1 MKLTLRVLVAVALL
15 VDAYIH
21 LDLAGQYD
29 PVTSGTISQGDL
41 FRIEAAAAALA
52 AVLVLALRRRVTDLF
67 ALSVALGGV
76 VAVVLYRY
84 VEVGP
89 IGPLPSM
96 YEPVWYA
103 EKALSLVAGSVA
115 AAAAVA
121 ALVLGVRQP
130 EHRDVGQQDGR
141 ERDRQERVPDGRQ
154 AR

>member
-1 MKLTLRVLVAVALL
+1 MKLALRILVAAGLV

-29 PVTSGTISQGDL
+29 AVTSGSISQGDL
-41 FRIEAAAAALA
+41 FRVEAAAAALA
-52 AVLVLALRRRVTDLF
+52 ALLVVALRRRVTDLF

-76 VAVVLYRY
+76 VAVLLYRY

-103 EKALSLVAGSVA
+103 EKTLSLVAETVAAVA
-115 AAAAVA
+115 AAAV
-121 ALVLGVRQP
+121 LVLGVRQP
-130 EHRDVGQQDGR
+130 EHRDVGHQDDR
-141 ERDRQERVPDGRQ
+141 EGEREQRVPDSR
-154 AR
+154 